1 MLYNVVEC
9 IQIRPDF
16 IYTVYRKVRKMPKFF
31 IDDPTKYSE
40 NDYIDIS
47 GADAHHI
54 SHTLRMKIGETVI
67 VTSSDLREYETEIA
81 DFTSDTVRLKVLNV
95 AQNNTEPPVKA
106 SLFQAL
112 TKGDKMDTVIQKAVE
127 LGVYEIYP
135 VECDRCVVKIDE
147 KKGDKKQER
156 WNRIAFEAA
165 KQCGRGIIPKVHPII
180 KFDAALPLMKESDI
194 SFICYETSENNNPK
208 NLFRNNSFKSVSFF
222 IGPEGGISP
231 LEIEKAHREGIED
244 ITLGKLILRT
254 ETASGA
260 VLSMLLYETQF

>member
-1 MLYNVVEC
+1 
-9 IQIRPDF
+9 
-16 IYTVYRKVRKMPKFF
+16 MPKFF
-31 IDDPTKYSE
+31 TDDLTKYCE

-54 SHTLRMKIGETVI
+54 SRTLRMKKGDTVI
-67 VTSSDLREYETEIA
+67 VTSSDLSEYETEIV
-81 DFTSDTVRLKVLNV
+81 DFVNDTVRLLIKKVS
-95 AQNNTEPPVKA
+95 QNTTEPPVKA
-106 SLFQAL
+106 TLFQAL
-112 TKGDKMDTVIQKAVE
+112 TKGDKMDTIIQKAVE

-135 VECDRCVVKIDE
+135 VECDRCVVKVDE
-147 KKGDKKQER
+147 KKSDKKIER

-180 KFDAALPLMKESDI
+180 DFDTCTSLMKQSDLY
-194 SFICYETSENNNPK
+194 FICFETSENNNPK
-208 NLFRNNSFKSVSFF
+208 NLFRNNVFKTVSFF

-231 LEIEKAHREGIED
+231 LEIERAHREGIED